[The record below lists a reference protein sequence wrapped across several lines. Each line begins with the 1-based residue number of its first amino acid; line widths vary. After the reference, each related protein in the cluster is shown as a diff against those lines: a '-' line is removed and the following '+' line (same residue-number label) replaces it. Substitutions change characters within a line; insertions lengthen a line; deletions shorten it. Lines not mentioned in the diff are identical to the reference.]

1 MFIKLTRSGGHT
13 YAQLV
18 ESFRDEHGKP
28 RQRTVATIG
37 RVDETDGQ
45 VDALLGGLL
54 RAKGRSL
61 GETSAPQVRFE
72 SALALGDVWALD
84 QLWHELGF
92 DGLSAVFRRAR
103 FTNPIEHALR
113 VMVFNRLCDP
123 DSKLGVLR
131 WLQTVSMP
139 GIDADALTHQ
149 QLLRSMDALMDHQ
162 DAVDDC
168 VAGLLRPLI
177 DADLSVVFYD
187 LTTIRTQGLSEQEG
201 DVRHFGMSKEGMVA
215 RQFMLGVVQTAD
227 GMPIYHEVF
236 AGNTAEAPTLEPTLK
251 KVMARYPHIRRLV
264 VVADRGLLSL
274 DNIEALSK
282 LRLGCAQAAKSG
294 QTAESAASDKAG
306 QALEFIL
313 AVPGRRYGE
322 FVDIL
327 KPIHARAAT
336 LQKEAAGEPV
346 EEVIDEVQWQGLR
359 LVVAHNPQQAAEQTA
374 KRQARIDQL
383 RERADQLVGK
393 LDSQDAGKV
402 QRGRKLSDAGVT
414 ARFFH
419 EVSEAHLKH
428 IIKVDL
434 QADLFTYDIDQAAL
448 ARARMM
454 DGKLLLVTNVT
465 DLTPHEVVRR
475 YKALADIERG
485 FRVLKSEIEIAPVFH
500 RLPDRIKA
508 HASICM
514 LALILYRV
522 MRQRL
527 RMSGSDLSPEAALA
541 DLRRIQHHRVSI
553 NNAAPVEGIS
563 TIAQRQSDVL
573 AALRIRKPT
582 HDTKHAQLKLL

>member
-1 MFIKLTRSGGHT
+1 MYIKLTRSGGHT

-18 ESFRDEHGKP
+18 ESYRDEHGKP

-37 RVDETDGQ
+37 RVDETNGQ
-45 VDALLGGLL
+45 VDSLLSGLL

-61 GETSAPQVRFE
+61 SDASAPQVRFE

-84 QLWHELGF
+84 QLWRELGF

-103 FTNPIEHALR
+103 FTTPVEHAVR

-139 GIDADALTHQ
+139 DIDASALTHQ
-149 QLLRSMDALMDHQ
+149 HLLRSMDALMDHQ

-177 DADLSVVFYD
+177 DEDLSVVFYD
-187 LTTIRTQGLSEQEG
+187 LTTIRAHGLSEQEG
-201 DVRHFGMSKEGMVA
+201 DVRHFGMSKEGLIA

-274 DNIEALSK
+274 DNIEALSQ
-282 LRLGCAQAAKSG
+282 LRLSG
-294 QTAESAASDKAG
+294 QKDGSADR
-306 QALEFIL
+306 ALEFIL
-313 AVPGRRYGE
+313 AVPGRRYGD

-327 KPIHARAAT
+327 APINAQAQA
-336 LQKEAAGEPV
+336 KEGT
-346 EEVIDEVQWQGLR
+346 DETDSGVQELIAEAQWQGLR

-374 KRQARIDQL
+374 KRQARIKQL
-383 RERADQLVGK
+383 RQRADQLTGK

-402 QRGRKLSDAGVT
+402 YRGRKLSDGGVT

-419 EVSEAHLKH
+419 EVSEAHLSR

-434 QADLFTYDIDQAAL
+434 QAELFTWDIDQTAL
-448 ARARMM
+448 ARAQAM
-454 DGKLLLVTNVT
+454 DGKLLLVTNVQ
-465 DLTPHEVVRR
+465 DLTPDEVVRR

-500 RLPDRIKA
+500 RLPERIKA

-527 RMSGSDLSPEAALA
+527 KMSGSDLSPEAALA

-553 NNAAPVEGIS
+553 NNAAPIEGIS
-563 TIAQRQSDVL
+563 SIAQRQTDVL
-573 AALRIRKPT
+573 AALKIKKPQQ
-582 HDTKHAQLKLL
+582 DAQLSLL

>member
-18 ESFRDEHGKP
+18 ESYRDEHGKP

-45 VDALLGGLL
+45 VDSLLSGLL

-61 GETSAPQVRFE
+61 GETSVPQVRFE

-92 DGLSAVFRRAR
+92 ERLAGVFRRAR

-139 GIDADALTHQ
+139 GIDAQALTHQ
-149 QLLRSMDALMDHQ
+149 QLLRTMDALMDHQ

-177 DADLSVVFYD
+177 DEDLSVVFYD
-187 LTTIRTQGLSEQEG
+187 LTTIRAQGLSEQEG
-201 DVRHFGMSKEGMVA
+201 DVRRFGMSKEGMVA

-274 DNIEALSK
+274 DNIEALSQ
-282 LRLGCAQAAKSG
+282 LRLTG
-294 QTAESAASDKAG
+294 QTAETNTSTDR
-306 QALEFIL
+306 ALEFIL

-327 KPIHARAAT
+327 EPINAKARASD
-336 LQKEAAGEPV
+336 KEA
-346 EEVIDEVQWQGLR
+346 IDETQWQGLR
-359 LVVAHNPQQAAEQTA
+359 LVVAHNPLQAAEQTA
-374 KRQARIDQL
+374 NRQARIDQL
-383 RERADQLVGK
+383 RQRADQLVGK

-402 QRGRKLSDAGVT
+402 YRGRKLSDGGVT

-419 EVSEAHLKH
+419 EVSEAHLSR
-428 IIKVDL
+428 IVKVDL
-434 QADLFTYDIDQAAL
+434 QAELFTYDIDQAAL
-448 ARARMM
+448 ARAQAM
-454 DGKLLLVTNVT
+454 DGKLLLVTNVQ
-465 DLTPHEVVRR
+465 DLTPQEVVRR

-500 RLPDRIKA
+500 RLPERIKA

-527 RMSGSDLSPEAALA
+527 RLSGSDMSPESALA

-553 NNAAPVEGIS
+553 NNAAPIEGIS
-563 TIAQRQSDVL
+563 SIAQGQADVL
-573 AALRIRKPT
+573 AALRIKKPVQAPHT
-582 HDTKHAQLKLL
+582 AQMSLL